1 MSDNII
7 VSPSVFHGKLNEYI
21 IEAPGRMYIFEI
33 TKLCGYST
41 FVFMYRDETLLDLYN
56 RVSHHFGSK
65 DIKGLYIDNHLF
77 KSLNDNKNKN
87 MNINDNNTNN
97 SNNNS
102 NNNCCKKPDNLIPV
116 PVSSLTTVKEFVFN
130 NTAKEP
136 RNLEP
141 VYKIPFPVVYR
152 VYLDDGHCHC
162 CL

>member
-1 MSDNII
+1 MSLELEQ
-7 VSPSVFHGKLNEYI
+7 SLFHGKLNEYI

-33 TKLCGYST
+33 SKLCGYST
-41 FVFMYRDETLLDLYN
+41 FVFMYKDETMLDLYN
-56 RVSHHFGSK
+56 RVSHHFGCK
-65 DIKGLYIDNHLF
+65 DIKGLYIDNNIF
-77 KSLNDNKNKN
+77 KNLNENIDENKNDNS
-87 MNINDNNTNN
+87 N
-97 SNNNS
+97 STSSSSSNS
-102 NNNCCKKPDNLIPV
+102 SSNCCKQTDNLIPV

>member
-7 VSPSVFHGKLNEYI
+7 VSPSLFHGKLNEYI
-21 IEAPGRMYIFEI
+21 IETPGRMYIFEI

-41 FVFMYRDETLLDLYN
+41 FVFMYKDETLLDLYN
-56 RVSHHFGSK
+56 RVSHHFGCK
-65 DIKGLYIDNHLF
+65 DIKGLYIDNNIF
-77 KSLNDNKNKN
+77 KNLNENIDENKNENIDDDKNKN
-87 MNINDNNTNN
+87 SNT
-97 SNNNS
+97 
-102 NNNCCKKPDNLIPV
+102 NCCKQTDNLIPV
-116 PVSSLTTVKEFVFN
+116 PLSSLTTVKEFVFN

-141 VYKIPFPVVYR
+141 IYKIPFPVVYR

>member
-41 FVFMYRDETLLDLYN
+41 FVFMYKDETMLDLYN
-56 RVSHHFGSK
+56 RVSHHFGCK

-162 CL
+162 C